1 MPLADPEYRAS
12 IIQMSSAEE
21 RLVTDNGALEE
32 LRSLGVDYVY
42 IGVRG
47 DFSGPGLN
55 AAQLGQS
62 KQAALVYQGGG
73 VSIFKILPK

>member
-1 MPLADPEYRAS
+1 MPLADSEYRAS

-21 RLVTDNGALEE
+21 RLVTDNTALEE

-42 IGVRG
+42 IGARG

-55 AAQLGQS
+55 AVQIAQS
-62 KQAALVYQGGG
+62 KQAALIYQSVG
-73 VSIFKILPK
+73 VSIFKILPQ